1 MTAVDTQ
8 CWGTDLQG
16 GGAWEGLWCL
26 LGSLSHSQG
35 VLGGLVGECMFTR
48 EIRDSVSGAST
59 ADRTVSEMLLPC
71 LVLDQLGRSAKKKK
85 IWCLPVL
92 PSLENF
98 PTDPC
103 LSGTH
108 PKISQWAFFLYTP
121 GAFQAAASVLNLR
134 VRLCTPFKSKVLVSS
149 CPLALLDK
157 HPISLKARHWGGWS
171 SWCRHPGCGVQCGV
185 WTPGS

>member
-59 ADRTVSEMLLPC
+59 ADGTVSEMLLPC

-85 IWCLPVL
+85 
-92 PSLENF
+92 
-98 PTDPC
+98 
-103 LSGTH
+103 
-108 PKISQWAFFLYTP
+108 Y
-121 GAFQAAASVLNLR
+121 GAFQCCHPWRTFPQIPASLVHIL
-134 VRLCTPFKSKVLVSS
+134 KLVSGPSS
-149 CPLALLDK
+149 CIPLVLFKLL
-157 HPISLKARHWGGWS
+157 PL
-171 SWCRHPGCGVQCGV
+171 C
-185 WTPGS
+185 